1 MISATTDF
9 PMFVLYIV
17 VAWNLFWLNCHF
29 LLNFVF
35 NRFKGAYIDREKQT
49 ISFTWRVKGNPEKN
63 EFGHATFLLTDI
75 EAFYSKQI
83 KNQQGGS
90 SYTLCLAH
98 KDHYTYSGAFLQI
111 NIRDNP
117 HNPNHCQHKWEL
129 IQRFADN
136 TLPLPDMPELE
147 AFRHLDP
154 LTVAYDKKH
163 NRPEYH
169 WRKMHVKH
177 QRAIEEALEEMVHNF
192 SFESAIHDPT
202 CAKKELEKPW
212 LIWPIEQKYFDD
224 ELAVPLWRKR
234 AGVVFRQLTI
244 GI

>member
-1 MISATTDF
+1 M
-9 PMFVLYIV
+9 
-17 VAWNLFWLNCHF
+17 HF
-29 LLNFVF
+29 IF

-63 EFGHATFLLTDI
+63 EFGHATFPLTDI

-98 KDHYTYSGAFLQI
+98 KDHYTYSGAFLQT
-111 NIRDNP
+111 NVRDNP

-192 SFESAIHDPT
+192 PFESAIHDPT
-202 CAKKELEKPW
+202 CAKKELETPW
-212 LIWPIEQKYFDD
+212 LSWPIEQKYFDD